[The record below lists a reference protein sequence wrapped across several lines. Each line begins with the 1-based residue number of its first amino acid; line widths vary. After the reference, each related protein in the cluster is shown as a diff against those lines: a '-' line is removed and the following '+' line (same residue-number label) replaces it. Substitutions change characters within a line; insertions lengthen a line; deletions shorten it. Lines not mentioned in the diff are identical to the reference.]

1 MERMENY
8 LHFIRE
14 AERLKNVT
22 RTAWS
27 SEGRQESTAE
37 HSWRLA
43 LWAMTAAWE
52 YPELDRLKLV
62 EMALL
67 HDMGELYEGDI
78 SAALLPDPGEKYQ
91 MEEEAV
97 NHVFSLL
104 SEPQQSHFLNL
115 WKEYNDESTP
125 EARLIKALDKAET
138 IIQHN
143 QGKNPPDFDYE
154 FNLEYGKKYFQ
165 EDGKL
170 RRLREILDKDTQN
183 RVKDSAAIKE

>member
-1 MERMENY
+1 MERLESY

-14 AERLKNVT
+14 AERLKNVL

-43 LWAMTAAWE
+43 LCAMTAAWE

-78 SAALLPDPGEKYQ
+78 SAALLPDPEEKYRI
-91 MEEEAV
+91 EEEEKPFPGGV
-97 NHVFSLL
+97 
-104 SEPQQSHFLNL
+104 E
-115 WKEYNDESTP
+115 
-125 EARLIKALDKAET
+125 R
-138 IIQHN
+138 IQ
-143 QGKNPPDFDYE
+143 
-154 FNLEYGKKYFQ
+154 
-165 EDGKL
+165 
-170 RRLREILDKDTQN
+170 
-183 RVKDSAAIKE
+183 